1 MFKINLSLIFLAVL
15 NTFADSRKLEKMEV
29 GKIILLVKKARKQA
43 AKRHRAATE
52 PGERLPAVPDD
63 PTPRRE
69 EHLHIELQQRMK
81 TILAAILTYTPRSV
95 Q

>member
-43 AKRHRAATE
+43 ATGPPLNQESDFQPFRMI
-52 PGERLPAVPDD
+52 P
-63 PTPRRE
+63 
-69 EHLHIELQQRMK
+69 LHAEKSICTSNFNSE
-81 TILAAILTYTPRSV
+81 
-95 Q
+95 